1 MITWEELSE
10 WQKDWLVMSKAAIQK
25 RQRCLLD
32 ASSRE
37 QIEFA
42 LAVRTI
48 THGRKRLVSGY
59 ADLFFDQ
66 IELDSSIA
74 TTMNP
79 NRMLM
84 IAENA
89 MNGKSP
95 DLQRWFEAL
104 CRFDQSVAIA
114 KIEIADSQEELDR
127 DMNRLLDFLNDN
139 FFEEEYEKVGIFCY
153 HDPEKGFAVRM
164 EDVGIGHHLSRPG
177 LMRRKSNLT
186 CRQTRKAELA
196 YIRHRTKD
204 PFDTWLK
211 MQRQIHNAKLEDPY
225 GVDDRCGLKLIVSS
239 DKDLYIVALRLMMLL
254 IDDGGEE
261 IEPLVCNY
269 GLEKSADVDNKQSS
283 STYKLAKASVKWRG
297 RVYELQ
303 FLTFHDYFTSKRSL
317 LESNH
322 DLYRMRQALDFFLP
336 LLWPKDVYDIDWK
349 NPRVRSRLYK
359 WKRSQLGWRV
369 NGESKT

>member
-1 MITWEELSE
+1 MITWKELAE
-10 WQKDWLVMSKAAIQK
+10 WQEDWLDMNPNAISK
-25 RQRCLLD
+25 RRRFLLD

-48 THGRKRLVSGY
+48 THGRRRLISGC

-74 TTMNP
+74 TTINP

-84 IAENA
+84 IAQKA
-89 MNGKSP
+89 IRGKSI
-95 DLQRWFEAL
+95 DLQRWFEAIS
-104 CRFDQSVAIA
+104 RFDQSVAVA
-114 KIEIADSQEELDR
+114 KIEIGDSQEELDR
-127 DMNRLLDFLNDN
+127 DMNRLLDFLNEG
-139 FFEEEYEKVGIFCY
+139 FFEDEYEKVGIFCY
-153 HDPEKGFAVRM
+153 HDPENGFAVKV

-186 CRQTRKAELA
+186 CRQTRQSELA

-211 MQRQIHNAKLEDPY
+211 MQRQIHNSGIDNPY
-225 GVDDRCGLKLIVSS
+225 GVHDRCGLKLVVSS

-254 IDDGGEE
+254 IEDGGDE
-261 IEPLVCNY
+261 IEPLECNY
-269 GLEKSADVDNKQSS
+269 GINKSADDQNKQSS
-283 STYKLAKASVKWRG
+283 SAYKLAKASVRWRG
-297 RVYELQ
+297 RVFELQ

-322 DLYRMRQALDFFLP
+322 DLYRTRQALDYFLP
-336 LLWPKDVYDIDWK
+336 LLWPKDVYGIDWS
-349 NPRVRSRLYK
+349 NPGIRSSLYK
-359 WKRSQLGWRV
+359 WKKSQLGWRV
-369 NGESKT
+369 NGDR